1 MKRKKLTHFFKTKQ
15 VHFSPSLVRQ
25 PRSRF
30 ACRSQDRQ
38 CRRREDVSLSEKRDP
53 ICSHWTQNW
62 CGGFQW
68 LVGTGLRSRFRQGE
82 RLHGGPNGRFHRGQE
97 VLREREEIFFF
108 YGCTLSL
115 FFWFSIA
122 SSFCFG
128 EFITDTPYN
137 NIEQGYDM
145 III

>member
-1 MKRKKLTHFFKTKQ
+1 MKKKTDSFSFKKNQ

-25 PRSRF
+25 PRSRL

-38 CRRREDVSLSEKRDP
+38 CRRREDVSLPEKRNA

-82 RLHGGPNGRFHRGQE
+82 RLHGGPNGWFHRGQE
-97 VLREREEIFFF
+97 VLREREEIFF
-108 YGCTLSL
+108 YGCNLS
-115 FFWFSIA
+115 FFVWFSVA
-122 SSFCFG
+122 SSFAL
-128 EFITDTPYN
+128 ESLLLIPPYN